1 METTRLQIE
10 AITAHHA
17 DHLFE
22 VMLDDAIYLYVD
34 EEPER
39 DKVQLARRYD
49 FLSRGAPEGSDEIWL
64 NWAVKIKSQEQYP
77 EQYIGTLQA
86 TLYPNSSAD
95 IAYMFS
101 SAFWGKGYATEATVA
116 LCHYLFDE
124 HNVSKIFV
132 SVDTKNEPSIKL
144 AKKLGFSCV
153 ETVGC
158 TLKGKPAQEHH
169 YRLQHS

>member
-1 METTRLQIE
+1 
-10 AITAHHA
+10 
-17 DHLFE
+17 
-22 VMLDDAIYLYVD
+22 MLDDAIYLYVD

-49 FLSRGAPEGSDEIWL
+49 FLSRGAPERSDEIWL
-64 NWAVKIKSQEQYP
+64 NWAVKIESP

-86 TLYPNSSAD
+86 TIYPNNSAD

-116 LCHYLFDE
+116 LCHYLFHE
-124 HNVSKIFV
+124 RSVSKIFV

-144 AKKLGFSCV
+144 AKKLGFNYV
-153 ETVGC
+153 ETVDC
-158 TLKGKPAQEHH
+158 TLKGRPAQEHH
-169 YRLQHS
+169 YRLQHR